1 MIGAIVSGV
10 ISVLA
15 GLFLAAVKSRGT
27 DSIVEILANGIG
39 WYFVA
44 RGIYMI
50 STALQANKLLE
61 LLEVSKEIQKKQLE
75 RGP

>member
-27 DSIVEILANGIG
+27 DSIVELLANGIG
-39 WYFVA
+39 WYFMA

-50 STALQANKLLE
+50 STAMQSNKLLE
-61 LLEVSKEIQKKQLE
+61 VLEASKEIQKKHLE
-75 RGP
+75 KD

>member
-15 GLFLAAVKSRGT
+15 GLFLAGAKSRGA
-27 DSIVEILANGIG
+27 DSMVEILANGIG
-39 WYFVA
+39 WYFMA

-50 STALQANKLLE
+50 STAMQAKKLFE
-61 LLEVSKEIQKKQLE
+61 LLEVSKEIQKKHLE
-75 RGP
+75 KD

>member
-15 GLFLAAVKSRGT
+15 GLFLAATKSRGA
-27 DSIVEILANGIG
+27 DNIMEIMANGIG
-39 WYFVA
+39 WYFIA

-50 STALQANKLLE
+50 STSMQANKLFE
-61 LLEVSKEIQKKQLE
+61 LLEASKEIQKKQLE
-75 RGP
+75 RD

>member
-1 MIGAIVSGV
+1 MIGAIISGV

-15 GLFLAAVKSRGT
+15 GLFLAATKSRGA
-27 DSIVEILANGIG
+27 DSIMEIMANGIG

-50 STALQANKLLE
+50 STAMQSNKLLE
-61 LLEVSKEIQKKQLE
+61 LLEASKEIQKKQLE
-75 RGP
+75 RD

>member
-1 MIGAIVSGV
+1 MIGAIISGV

-15 GLFLAAVKSRGT
+15 GLFLAATKSRGA
-27 DSIVEILANGIG
+27 DSIMEIMANGIG

-50 STALQANKLLE
+50 SMARQSNKLLE

-75 RGP
+75 REL